1 MSDIIRDIQNAVDRA
16 NSMGLSDF
24 MFKDPHSKGRSSRT
38 SNKCS
43 ACSTKR
49 CTSRNRNRST
59 CGTQRDTSRS
69 TCSTQRRTS
78 RKRSTCGTQRAS
90 CWKRSTSGTQRGS
103 CWKWRSTCSTQ
114 RRTSRN
120 GVLYAADKDA
130 TAETVVPLTTAGG
143 FAAITFAING
153 NGASSFMVPF

>member
-24 MFKDPHSKGRSSRT
+24 MFNDPHPIGRHSRT
-38 SNKCS
+38 SNNEGCS
-43 ACSTKR
+43 TCSTKR
-49 CTSRNRNRST
+49 CTGRNRST
-59 CGTQRDTSRS
+59 RGTQRRTSSS

-78 RKRSTCGTQRAS
+78 RNTHRGS

-103 CWKWRSTCSTQ
+103 CWKRRSTCSRQ

-120 GVLYAADKDA
+120 RC
-130 TAETVVPLTTAGG
+130 
-143 FAAITFAING
+143 
-153 NGASSFMVPF
+153 SFNNCRWLCCNNFRNKRKRCF

>member
-24 MFKDPHSKGRSSRT
+24 MFNDPHPIGRHSRT
-38 SNKCS
+38 SNNKGCS
-43 ACSTKR
+43 SCSTKR
-49 CTSRNRNRST
+49 CMDRNRST
-59 CGTQRDTSRS
+59 RGTQRRTGRY

-78 RKRSTCGTQRAS
+78 RNTQRGT

-103 CWKWRSTCSTQ
+103 CWKRRSTCTRQ

-120 GVLYAADKDA
+120 RC
-130 TAETVVPLTTAGG
+130 
-143 FAAITFAING
+143 
-153 NGASSFMVPF
+153 SSNNCRWLCCNNFRNKRKWCF

>member
-24 MFKDPHSKGRSSRT
+24 MFNDPHPIGRHSRT
-38 SNKCS
+38 NNNKGCS
-43 ACSTKR
+43 TCSTKR
-49 CTSRNRNRST
+49 CTGRNRST
-59 CGTQRDTSRS
+59 RGTQRRTGRS

-78 RKRSTCGTQRAS
+78 RNTQRGS

-103 CWKWRSTCSTQ
+103 CWKRRSTCTRQ

-120 GVLYAADKDA
+120 RC
-130 TAETVVPLTTAGG
+130 
-143 FAAITFAING
+143 
-153 NGASSFMVPF
+153 SSNNCRWLCCNNFRNKRKWCF

>member
-24 MFKDPHSKGRSSRT
+24 MFNDPHPIGRHSRT
-38 SNKCS
+38 SNNKGCS
-43 ACSTKR
+43 TCSTKR
-49 CTSRNRNRST
+49 CMGRNRST
-59 CGTQRDTSRS
+59 RSTQRRTSRS

-78 RKRSTCGTQRAS
+78 RNTHRGS

-103 CWKWRSTCSTQ
+103 CWKRRSTCSRQ

-120 GVLYAADKDA
+120 RC
-130 TAETVVPLTTAGG
+130 
-143 FAAITFAING
+143 
-153 NGASSFMVPF
+153 SSNNCRWLCCNNFRNKRKWCF

>member
-24 MFKDPHSKGRSSRT
+24 MFNDPHPIGRHSRT
-38 SNKCS
+38 SNNKGCS
-43 ACSTKR
+43 SCSTKR
-49 CTSRNRNRST
+49 CMDRNRST
-59 CGTQRDTSRS
+59 RGTQRRTSRS

-78 RKRSTCGTQRAS
+78 RNTQRS
-90 CWKRSTSGTQRGS
+90 S

-120 GVLYAADKDA
+120 RCS
-130 TAETVVPLTTAGG
+130 
-143 FAAITFAING
+143 ICSRQRR
-153 NGASSFMVPF
+153 ASRNRCSSNHCRWLCCNNFRNKRKWCF